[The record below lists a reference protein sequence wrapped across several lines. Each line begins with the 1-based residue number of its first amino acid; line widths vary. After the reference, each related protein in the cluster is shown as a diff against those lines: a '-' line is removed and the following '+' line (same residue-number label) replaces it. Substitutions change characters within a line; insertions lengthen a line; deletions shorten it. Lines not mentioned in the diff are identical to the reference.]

1 MTTKKNTPA
10 KKGES
15 SKKETNQKTNSGTP
29 FWKKHIVKLFLA
41 FLLIVSVIWGWV
53 ANNQL
58 RKEHQKELTA
68 LEESH
73 RSTLQE
79 LRTLKNK
86 EVTQTLA
93 LAVRSELIDE
103 NNDQV
108 NQYFLQI
115 LKQPTVEKVMLINH
129 QSGEILLS
137 TNKKDET
144 AVFEHEGLYSAKDV
158 TTEQKEGSWY
168 TATPVMGLNSQM
180 AALVV
185 VFSEE

>member
-10 KKGES
+10 KKDEAS
-15 SKKETNQKTNSGTP
+15 QKDAKQKTNPTTP

-58 RKEHQKELTA
+58 RKEHREQITEL
-68 LEESH
+68 EQSH

-86 EVTQTLA
+86 QVTQTLA

-115 LKQPTVEKVMLINH
+115 LKQPNVEKVMLINH
-129 QSGEILLS
+129 ESGEILLS

-158 TTEQKEGSWY
+158 TTEQKEDAWY
-168 TATPVMGLNSQM
+168 AATPVMGLNNQL

-185 VFSEE
+185 VFSED